1 MTNKS
6 IQRSSKA
13 FLGGSL
19 KGLSKKELKA
29 CIKDLRNSRDNKIN
43 IIASQFAEIQA
54 LKKRLAIQEETINA
68 KKKDNDLCIVG
79 EVGSDKDV
87 SDLISMFTHHT
98 FADMVMQNAQDKLL
112 HDYYQPASHTQ
123 LRRKAI
129 RDLKAKV
136 KKITFLEKPGVTIVT
151 WTDGTTTKVTV
162 QPGDKFSKEE
172 GFARCLVKKDLG
184 NKPFYNDVIRDIV
197 AEKEMA
203 PGSSNIKMPSTTVK
217 KPSIKPAIVSK
228 KSVAPKKPIIPET
241 KKPVSVTKKTKP
253 VSANTA
259 KPAVHHVQ
267 AQPHKN

>member
-112 HDYYQPASHTQ
+112 HDYYQSASHTQ

-197 AEKEMA
+197 AEKEFSY
-203 PGSSNIKMPSTTVK
+203 PRL
-217 KPSIKPAIVSK
+217 KPWD
-228 KSVAPKKPIIPET
+228 
-241 KKPVSVTKKTKP
+241 
-253 VSANTA
+253 
-259 KPAVHHVQ
+259 
-267 AQPHKN
+267 